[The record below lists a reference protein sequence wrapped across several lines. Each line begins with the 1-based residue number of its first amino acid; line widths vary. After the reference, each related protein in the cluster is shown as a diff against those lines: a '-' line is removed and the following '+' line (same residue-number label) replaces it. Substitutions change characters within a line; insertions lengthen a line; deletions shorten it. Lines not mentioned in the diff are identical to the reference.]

1 MALCVKKFPGVLML
15 VFARLFV
22 VLGIMLAGM
31 NAASAQDFG
40 LAEIRG
46 GFSAHSVDEEG
57 PNGELLNFSR
67 WEDISV
73 DFLFKTPDADLFRW
87 IGSPKP
93 NLGATVN
100 FAGRESMMHLGLT
113 WQVPVFDTPV
123 FIEGTFGGALHNGAL
138 TTANAPARE
147 LGCSLLFYESAGI
160 GVNVSDNATV
170 MLAWEHASSAN
181 ICAPNRGLTNIG
193 VKVGYKF

>member
-1 MALCVKKFPGVLML
+1 MA
-15 VFARLFV
+15 FARLV
-22 VLGIMLAGM
+22 AILGMMLVGVT
-31 NAASAQDFG
+31 AASAQDFG
-40 LAEIRG
+40 VAEIRG
-46 GFSAHSVDEEG
+46 GFLAHSVDEKG
-57 PNGELLNFSR
+57 PGGELLNFTR

-73 DFLFKTPDADLFRW
+73 ELLFQSPDADLFRW

-100 FAGRESMMHLGLT
+100 FGGRESMIHLGLT

-138 TTANAPARE
+138 TNANAPARD

-160 GVNVSDNATV
+160 GMNVSDNATV